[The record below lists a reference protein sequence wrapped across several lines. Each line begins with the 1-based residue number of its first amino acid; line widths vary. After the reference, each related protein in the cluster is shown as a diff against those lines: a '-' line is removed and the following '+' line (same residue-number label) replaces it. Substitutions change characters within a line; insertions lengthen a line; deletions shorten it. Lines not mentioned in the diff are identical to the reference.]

1 MNGWCSQRCG
11 LRGGW
16 LSLCACLGGRRIGS
30 AVAHLPCPSLPACPA
45 LPCPALLALQ
55 VRTGLGCLPADFDSV
70 VRAAGVAHTASNLA
84 RWEAYA
90 GAHMFDPSTAK
101 L

>member
-1 MNGWCSQRCG
+1 MAAGGAVLAEQVALSNGGVGARHIWQHACSP
-11 LRGGW
+11 
-16 LSLCACLGGRRIGS
+16 
-30 AVAHLPCPSLPACPA
+30 PCPSLP
-45 LPCPALLALQ
+45 ALQ

-90 GAHMFDPSTAK
+90 VAHMFDPSTAK

>member
-1 MNGWCSQRCG
+1 
-11 LRGGW
+11 
-16 LSLCACLGGRRIGS
+16 
-30 AVAHLPCPSLPACPA
+30 
-45 LPCPALLALQ
+45 

-90 GAHMFDPSTAK
+90 VAHMFDPCTAK